1 MNTTTGIVLQKI
13 DYSET
18 SLIVKVLTA
27 DYGIKSFIY
36 QGAKRSKKKGQLVSP
51 LSVLNITY
59 FQRKESDL
67 AKITTVELDIV
78 FKTIPFNPIKAS
90 VVFFINEVL
99 LKAVKE
105 EESNV
110 ELFEFVKH
118 ILLVLDA
125 QSNISNLPIKF
136 LLELLKYLGYYPII
150 EENPQF
156 FDYLNGK
163 LSKNQPNHP
172 NYMSGENITYLLDLF
187 NSTLTDQSLN
197 IPAKNRHQILA
208 NILDYYKVVLDD
220 FKNLKSLDVLEAIL
234 H

>member
-27 DYGIKSFIY
+27 EFGLKSFIY

-67 AKITTVELDIV
+67 GKITTVELDVI
-78 FKTIPFNPIKAS
+78 FKDIPFNPIKCS
-90 VVFFINEVL
+90 VVFFINEIL
-99 LKAVKE
+99 LKTVKE
-105 EESNV
+105 EESNAD
-110 ELFEFVKH
+110 LFEFVKNV
-118 ILLVLDA
+118 LNVLDV

-136 LLELLKYLGYYPII
+136 LIELLKYLGYYPII
-150 EENPQF
+150 ENNPQF

-163 LSKNQPNHP
+163 LTKNQPNHP
-172 NYMSGENITYLLDLF
+172 NYMSGENIKFLLELM
-187 NSTLTDQSLN
+187 NSNLTEQTLK
-197 IPAKNRHQILA
+197 IPSKNRQQVLA
-208 NILDYYKVVLDD
+208 NLLDYYKVVLDD
-220 FKNLKSLDVLEAIL
+220 FKNLKSLEVLEAIL